1 MASKESTF
9 EERAVWACGN
19 TCLDCPVAGLDEDKR
34 KAVDTLFVYHGVEA
48 DEADDEALKTYAD
61 EALRF
66 EGTQS
71 PSPEE
76 IALVA
81 SAARR
86 IVRQTCLNY

>member
-19 TCLDCPVAGLDEDKR
+19 TCSDCPVVGLEEDKR
-34 KAVDTLFVYHGVEA
+34 KAVDTLFVYHGAEVDMANTGVLE
-48 DEADDEALKTYAD
+48 TFAD

-76 IALVA
+76 VALVA
-81 SAARR
+81 SAAQRF
-86 IVRQTCLNY
+86 VRQLCENY